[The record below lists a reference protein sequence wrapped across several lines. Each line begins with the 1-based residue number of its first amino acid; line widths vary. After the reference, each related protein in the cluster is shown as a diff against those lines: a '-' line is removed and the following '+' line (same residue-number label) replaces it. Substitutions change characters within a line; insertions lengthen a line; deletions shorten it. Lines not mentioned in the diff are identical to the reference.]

1 MSGLKI
7 LVPWYAY
14 PPHSRERV
22 GGLSVSLWE
31 ITHGLKRRGLE
42 VEILVPGKGEDQFES
57 VDGIRVIRSALGR
70 DVLDGKAI
78 SPSQVKKLV
87 DTYDWVISFN
97 NYGSGALFASRTA
110 VEKVVRY
117 IHTLAIDRP
126 ISSYVSLESGLFEY
140 GRMFVLRRREIRAEK
155 RLKDARTLCVSGF
168 LEERMLHFRLTERN
182 LTRVIPNGVDTENFR
197 PSPTEK
203 VQDILFVGRFQKV
216 KGLDILLSSLKYL
229 FLSERRRYKVG
240 VVGPFSPDQRA
251 VLMRNVP
258 EELREK
264 IEFYGTV
271 PHEDMPH
278 FFNSSRLVVM
288 PSRYE
293 TFGLPAL
300 EGIACGIPVVA
311 SNVGGLPEIVNEE
324 VGLLFEAGDSAALA
338 KAISKGMGEEV
349 ADATMKNG
357 PTMAKRFDWRVICD
371 QLAGA
376 LST

>member
-1 MSGLKI
+1 VS
-7 LVPWYAY
+7 
-14 PPHSRERV
+14 
-22 GGLSVSLWE
+22 SV
-31 ITHGLKRRGLE
+31 
-42 VEILVPGKGEDQFES
+42 
-57 VDGIRVIRSALGR
+57 
-70 DVLDGKAI
+70 I
-78 SPSQVKKLV
+78 SPPQVKKLV

-117 IHTLAIDRP
+117 IHTVAIDRP

-168 LEERMLHFRLTERN
+168 LEERMIHFRLTERN

-216 KGLDILLSSLKYL
+216 KGLDILLSSLKHL
-229 FLSERRRYKVG
+229 FLSELRRYKVG
-240 VVGPFSPDQRA
+240 VVGPFNPDQRA
-251 VLMRNVP
+251 VVMRNVP

-271 PHEDMPH
+271 PHGDMPH
-278 FFNSSRLVVM
+278 FFNSSRLVVV

-300 EGIACGIPVVA
+300 EGIACGVPVVA

-338 KAISKGMGEEV
+338 KAISKGMSEEV
-349 ADATMKNG
+349 ADAAMKNG
-357 PTMAKRFDWRVICD
+357 PTMAKRFDWRVVCD

>member
-42 VEILVPGKGEDQFES
+42 VEVLVPGKGEDGFES

-70 DVLDGKAI
+70 EVWDGGVV
-78 SPSQVKKLV
+78 SPPQVKKLV
-87 DTYDWVISFN
+87 DAYDWFLSFN
-97 NYGSGALFASRTA
+97 NYGSGALFASRVP

-117 IHTLAIDRP
+117 IHTVAMDRP
-126 ISSYVSLESGLFEY
+126 IASYVSLEPGLFEY
-140 GRMFVLRRREIRAEK
+140 GRMFFIRRREIRAEK
-155 RLKDARTLCVSGF
+155 RLKNATTLCVSGY
-168 LEERMLHFRLTERN
+168 LEERMIHFRLTERN
-182 LTRVIPNGVDTENFR
+182 LTRVVPNGVDIEKFR

-203 VQDILFVGRFQKV
+203 VRDILFVGRFQKV
-216 KGLDILLSSLKYL
+216 KGFDILLSSLKYL
-229 FLSERRRYKVG
+229 LLSERRKYSVG
-240 VVGPFSPDQRA
+240 VVGPFSPHERA
-251 VLMRNVP
+251 VLMRKVP

-264 IEFYGTV
+264 VEFYGTV
-271 PHEDMPH
+271 QHEDMPH
-278 FFNSSRLVVM
+278 FLNSSRLVVV
-288 PSRYE
+288 PSLYE

-311 SNVGGLPEIVNEE
+311 SNVGGLPEIVNGE
-324 VGLLFEAGDSAALA
+324 VGLLFEAGDSEALA
-338 KAISKGMGEEV
+338 KAIISGMSEEM
-349 ADATMKNG
+349 ADAAMKNG
-357 PTMAKRFDWRVICD
+357 PAMAKRFDWRVVCAR
-371 QLAGA
+371 LAGA

>member
-117 IHTLAIDRP
+117 IYTVAIDRP
-126 ISSYVSLESGLFEY
+126 ISSYLSLESGRFEY
-140 GRMFVLRRREIRAEK
+140 GKKFFLTRREIRARR
-155 RLKDARTLCVSGF
+155 RLKNARNLCVGGF
-168 LEERMLHFRLTERN
+168 F
-182 LTRVIPNGVDTENFR
+182 
-197 PSPTEK
+197 
-203 VQDILFVGRFQKV
+203 
-216 KGLDILLSSLKYL
+216 
-229 FLSERRRYKVG
+229 SE
-240 VVGPFSPDQRA
+240 P
-251 VLMRNVP
+251 L
-258 EELREK
+258 
-264 IEFYGTV
+264 I
-271 PHEDMPH
+271 
-278 FFNSSRLVVM
+278 
-288 PSRYE
+288 
-293 TFGLPAL
+293 
-300 EGIACGIPVVA
+300 
-311 SNVGGLPEIVNEE
+311 
-324 VGLLFEAGDSAALA
+324 
-338 KAISKGMGEEV
+338 
-349 ADATMKNG
+349 
-357 PTMAKRFDWRVICD
+357 
-371 QLAGA
+371 
-376 LST
+376 